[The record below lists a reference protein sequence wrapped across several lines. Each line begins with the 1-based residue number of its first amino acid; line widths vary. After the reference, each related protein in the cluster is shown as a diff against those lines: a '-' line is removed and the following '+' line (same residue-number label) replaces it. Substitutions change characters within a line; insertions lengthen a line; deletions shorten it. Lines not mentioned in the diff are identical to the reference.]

1 MHARSRRR
9 RWTARSARAGTVS
22 LLAGLALGVCLGRN
36 WRSLREGLRYLCQ
49 WLAWDP
55 GQVTPV
61 APDGDFG
68 VCYELARL
76 DNTARQALIADWLR
90 ELGLVPDLI
99 PIPGET
105 LPNLLVRFHAR
116 GPYSLFVTHYDKSRE
131 TASYQAASDNTAAV
145 AVLLAAA
152 RDLAHSPP
160 RRPLALLFTAAEE
173 RGLKGARA
181 FMGWAAAQPWT
192 VGEVIN
198 LDMLGRGRLASRP
211 SALPGF
217 YFWLPGLGELAFDG
231 RKVRRGRAYP
241 LPDARLV
248 ADLKAALGDELVS
261 YRRFTARSDSNVF
274 QEAGLPTVSLSSD
287 NMYYLDR
294 VWERDADR
302 VDLLDEDH
310 LNLARRLVVGYARR
324 AHTFPKAPSFREG
337 SER

>member
-1 MHARSRRR
+1 MYVRSRRR
-9 RWTARSARAGTVS
+9 RWTARTVG

-36 WRSLREGLRYLCQ
+36 RRSLLEGLRYVCQ

-61 APDGDFG
+61 APGGDFG
-68 VCYELARL
+68 VCHRLAQL
-76 DNTARQALIADWLR
+76 DNTARQALIIDWLR

-99 PIPGET
+99 PIPGER

-116 GPYSLFVTHYDKSRE
+116 GPYSLFVAHYDKSRE
-131 TASYQAASDNTAAV
+131 TAGYQAASDNTAAV
-145 AVLLAAA
+145 AALLAAA
-152 RDLAHSPP
+152 RDLAHQPP

-181 FMGWAAAQPWT
+181 FMGWAAEQPWD
-192 VGEVIN
+192 VSEVIN
-198 LDMLGRGRLASRP
+198 LDMIGRGRLASRP

-217 YFWLPGLGELAFDG
+217 YFWLPGLGEMAFDG
-231 RKVRRGRAYP
+231 RKLRRGRAYA
-241 LPDARLV
+241 LPDAGLV
-248 ADLKAALGDELVS
+248 ARLRAVLGEELVS

-287 NMYYLDR
+287 DMYYLDR

-302 VDLLDEDH
+302 VELLDEDN
-310 LNLARRLVVGYARR
+310 LNLARRLVVEYGQQR
-324 AHTFPKAPSFREG
+324 PL
-337 SER
+337 